1 MQKTID
7 ETIRRRSVQLKY
19 NEEHGITPQQ
29 IEKSIKGTLTA
40 SETGKEGKA
49 GSAKAKQ
56 YNIQPYL
63 EADTG
68 AFAAD
73 PVIAKMSDAEL
84 KRSIDN
90 TKSLMKEAAAKL
102 DFMQAAQYRDEMLRL
117 QDILDG
123 RGKNE

>member
-1 MQKTID
+1 MIQATHFNICSVLPIHFPNKEVIGFPPKYQK
-7 ETIRRRSVQLKY
+7 
-19 NEEHGITPQQ
+19 
-29 IEKSIKGTLTA
+29 
-40 SETGKEGKA
+40 TGKEGKA